1 MRQHRRYA
9 VDALY
14 PAMASAS
21 GVQGGVATR
30 SEAVFQD
37 PDRIEV
43 LDDSDY
49 GEERWVAIGTMGKIV
64 ALVVY
69 TERNSGI
76 RLISARKADPDA
88 TADYYARKTR

>member
-1 MRQHRRYA
+1 MNITWNPAKNRENQRKHGISFD
-9 VDALY
+9 DAK
-14 PAMASAS
+14 AI
-21 GVQGGVATR
+21 
-30 SEAVFQD
+30 FQD

-43 LDDSDY
+43 LDDRDY

-76 RLISARKADPDA
+76 RLISARKADPDD
-88 TADYYARKTR
+88 TADYNARKTR

>member
-1 MRQHRRYA
+1 MNIIWDPAKNRENQRKHGISFD
-9 VDALY
+9 DA
-14 PAMASAS
+14 
-21 GVQGGVATR
+21 Q
-30 SEAVFQD
+30 AVFQD

-43 LDDSDY
+43 LDDRDY
-49 GEERWVAIGTMGKIV
+49 GEDRWVAIGTMGKIV

-76 RLISARKADPDA
+76 RLISAQKADPDD

>member
-1 MRQHRRYA
+1 MNITWDPAKNRENQRKHGISFD
-9 VDALY
+9 DAK
-14 PAMASAS
+14 AI
-21 GVQGGVATR
+21 
-30 SEAVFQD
+30 FQD

-43 LDDSDY
+43 LDDRDY
-49 GEERWVAIGTMGKIV
+49 GEERWIAIGTMGNIV

-76 RLISARKADPDA
+76 RLISARKADPND

>member
-1 MRQHRRYA
+1 MRQLRRYA
-9 VDALY
+9 VVAPHL
-14 PAMASAS
+14 AMTGAT

-43 LDDSDY
+43 LDKRDY
-49 GEERWVAIGTMGKIV
+49 GEERWVAIRTMGKIV

-69 TERNSGI
+69 TARNGGI
-76 RLISARKADPDA
+76 RLISARKADPDD
-88 TADYYARKTR
+88 TADYDARKTR